1 MRALAVWPKNPPRG
15 RCAVLILLLCGLV
28 ACRSNTLLRSTSEE
42 RAFQQQYVNKSFYAA
57 MVLRPYDYKDG
68 YLIDLTG
75 EIAAAAHETPRAA
88 ITIPLGTPVTI
99 TTIDSQYVIAHMHGH
114 SRPLRF
120 LLHTKRGTVSDVAEE
135 LQPALSDTPPL
146 QAARPAMRPFI
157 SRQEVTHGM
166 SQREIYMSWGQPD
179 KAMSSPGAS
188 GFLEEWIYFDRRIHL
203 FLHNGFLTNW
213 QHF

>member
-1 MRALAVWPKNPPRG
+1 M
-15 RCAVLILLLCGLV
+15 LLLCGLV
-28 ACRSNTLLRSTSEE
+28 ACRSSNTLLRSTAEE

-75 EIAAAAHETPRAA
+75 EIAAAAQATPRAA
-88 ITIPLGTPVTI
+88 ITIPLGTAVTI
-99 TTIDSQYVIAHMHGH
+99 TAIDAQHVIAHIHGH
-114 SRPLRF
+114 SRPFRF
-120 LLHTKRGTVSDVAEE
+120 LLHTKRGTVSDIAEE

-157 SRQEVTHGM
+157 TRQEVTHGM

-188 GFLEEWIYFDRRIHL
+188 GFLEEWVYFDRRIHL
-203 FLHNGFLTNW
+203 YLHNGFLTNW

>member
-1 MRALAVWPKNPPRG
+1 M
-15 RCAVLILLLCGLV
+15 LLLCGLV

-42 RAFQQQYVNKSFYAA
+42 RDFQQHYVNKPFYTA
-57 MVLRPYDYKDG
+57 MVLRPYEYKDG

-75 EIAAAAHETPRAA
+75 EIAEAAHETPRAA

-99 TTIDSQYVIAHMHGH
+99 TAIDSQHVVAHMGGH
-114 SRPLRF
+114 SRPFRF
-120 LLHTKRGTVSDVAEE
+120 LLHTKRGTVSDIAEE

-166 SQREIYMSWGQPD
+166 SRREIYMSWGQPD
-179 KAMSSPGAS
+179 KATSSPGAS
-188 GFLEEWIYFDRRIHL
+188 GFLEEWIYFDRRMHL